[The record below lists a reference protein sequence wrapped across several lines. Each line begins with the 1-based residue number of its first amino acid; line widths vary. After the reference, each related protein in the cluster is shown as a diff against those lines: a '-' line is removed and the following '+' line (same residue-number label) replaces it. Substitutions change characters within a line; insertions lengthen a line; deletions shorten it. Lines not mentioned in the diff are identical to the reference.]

1 MIEIMIKKFISC
13 ICLLLCSVALYAC
26 QSSQEAKTEVITSTQ
41 SISLEEV
48 EEKIGKQEDFYL
60 YVGRPTCPYCQ
71 KFFPN
76 LEKAIQDTQ
85 VSVYYLNTDEESSEL
100 VKNFV
105 SSQNIETVPHLTFYH
120 DGAKQG
126 YLEKGS
132 QTPLEEIEQFL
143 KQY

>member
-1 MIEIMIKKFISC
+1 MIKNMIKKIVSC
-13 ICLLLCSVALYAC
+13 ICLLLCLVFFYAC
-26 QSSQEAKTEVITSTQ
+26 QPSQEAKSGVITSTQ

-48 EEKIGKQEDFYL
+48 EKKIHGQEDFYL

-76 LEKAIQDTQ
+76 LEKAIHDTQ
-85 VSVYYLNTDEESSEL
+85 VPVYYLNTDEEASDL

-105 SSQNIETVPHLTFYH
+105 SSQNIQTVPHLTYYQN
-120 DGAKQG
+120 GEKQA

>member
-1 MIEIMIKKFISC
+1 MIKKFVSC
-13 ICLLLCSVALYAC
+13 ICLLLCLVIFYAC
-26 QSSQEAKTEVITSTQ
+26 KPSQEAKSEVITSTQ

-48 EEKIGKQEDFYL
+48 EEKIRSREDFYL

-85 VSVYYLNTDEESSEL
+85 VPVYYLNTDEESSDP
-100 VKNFV
+100 VKSFV
-105 SSQNIETVPHLTFYH
+105 SSQNIQTVPHLTFYQN
-120 DGAKQG
+120 GEKQT

>member
-1 MIEIMIKKFISC
+1 MIKKFVSC
-13 ICLLLCSVALYAC
+13 ICLLLCLVIFYAC
-26 QSSQEAKTEVITSTQ
+26 QPSQEAKSEVITSTQ

-48 EEKIGKQEDFYL
+48 EEKIHSREDFYL

-85 VSVYYLNTDEESSEL
+85 VSVYYLNTDEESSDP
-100 VKNFV
+100 VKSFV